1 MKIKLLTIIL
11 SASVLTACGG
21 EDNKSGTTANSVP
34 DKIISSVQPTPK
46 TTHFPAKYNPAE
58 VCNDLKHQWGPDLA
72 EIANRVSCDY
82 FPSQQS
88 TSDTQQR
95 QTPSQKKSFN
105 IFYVHYKATAERRG
119 TIFFN
124 PGGPADATPRMRN
137 ALLMLDIIDP
147 DILKHYDVVT
157 FDPRGTGY
165 SALAHELRT
174 CLLTDKSTVKPAM
187 KPAEVVA
194 LLDKE
199 IAAMPDQP
207 ADNTANS
214 NEKAINNFISK
225 QCGSI
230 FQKYGSMFGAN
241 TIVEDMDNLRQYLK
255 LEKITPFM
263 ISYGTRVAA
272 LYAYRHPE
280 HVADIIIDSPVSPVT
295 TDYVSTLK
303 MDGNNHRAIINW
315 RFGHS
320 ALQQS
325 GVINNSIMDTGLY
338 TDNAGNKIDKSTWN
352 NIIAD
357 SVEDPHPDQAIFW
370 QQDDATQLLARLAHN
385 ADGGSSAAGL
395 ISRPLF
401 MAITC
406 ADNSRPYS
414 WQELDLAEPAWQG
427 AGAAAR
433 DNFNVCADWPYPR
446 SPIPSVQANEIKLA
460 PDSVAL
466 ILGGEFDSKTP
477 FSGAEEMRN
486 AFGASARLVKVE
498 QTSQHGQIY
507 YASCADQSLKILLLG
522 NKATLPGQQHCP
534 SKDDEDDEDD
544 ATQ

>member
-1 MKIKLLTIIL
+1 MKIKLLTIML
-11 SASVLTACGG
+11 SALVLTACGG
-21 EDNKSGTTANSVP
+21 EDNKSGTTANSVQ
-34 DKIISSVQPTPK
+34 DKTIPSVRPTP
-46 TTHFPAKYNPAE
+46 TATPFPAKYNPAE
-58 VCNDLKHQWGPDLA
+58 VCKDLKHEWGPDLA
-72 EIANRVSCDY
+72 EIANQVSCDY
-82 FPSQQS
+82 FPSPQLTSDSQQS
-88 TSDTQQR
+88 
-95 QTPSQKKSFN
+95 QTPSQKKFFN

-119 TIFFN
+119 TIFYN
-124 PGGPADATPRMRN
+124 PGGPTDATPRMRD
-137 ALLMLDIIDP
+137 ALLMFDIIDP

-174 CLLTDKSTVKPAM
+174 CMLTDKSTVKPAM

-199 IAAMPDQP
+199 IAAMSNQPDDNG
-207 ADNTANS
+207 ADN
-214 NEKAINNFISK
+214 NEKAVNDFISK
-225 QCGSI
+225 QCGGI

-241 TIVEDMDNLRQYLK
+241 TITEDMDNLRQYLK
-255 LEKITPFM
+255 LKKITPFM

-272 LYAYRHPE
+272 IYAYRYPE
-280 HVADIIIDSPVSPVT
+280 HVADIIIDSPISPAT
-295 TDYVSTLK
+295 TDYLSTLK
-303 MDGNNHRAIINW
+303 TDGNNHRAIINW

-325 GVINNSIMDTGLY
+325 EVINNSIMDTGVY

-352 NIIAD
+352 DIIVD
-357 SVEDPHPDQAIFW
+357 SVEDPQPDQALFW
-370 QQDDATQLLARLAHN
+370 QQDDATELLARLTQD
-385 ADGGSSAAGL
+385 ADGGSPAAGL

-414 WQELDLAEPAWQG
+414 WQELDLSEPAWQG

-433 DNFNVCADWPYPR
+433 DVNFNVCADWSYPR

-486 AFGASARLVKVE
+486 AFGTSARLVKVE
-498 QTSQHGQIY
+498 HTSQHGQLY
-507 YASCADQSLKILLLG
+507 YASCADKSLKTLLLG
-522 NKATLPGQQHCP
+522 NKATLPRQQHCP
-534 SKDDEDDEDD
+534 SKDDEDADD